1 MLLGRIVSKEV
12 PVLPSCRVTLR
23 ESSEAKELEES
34 IERTIVPVKPL
45 RLVKMRD
52 DEAVFPA

>member
-1 MLLGRIVSKEV
+1 MEV
-12 PVLPSCRVTLR
+12 PVPPSWRVTLR